1 MTPFHLE
8 LIKTL
13 HEDQRRRLGRR
24 RQTDVRST
32 RPARRIPRD

>member
-1 MTPFHLE
+1 MTPLPID

-24 RQTDVRST
+24 HTDVRST
-32 RPARRIPRD
+32 RPARRVPRD